1 MTRSPRPQDISWF
14 LDLNEKGQLNLEPPY
29 QRRSVWSRRDREF
42 FMDTVMN
49 NLPAP
54 PVFLHKTLDDNGKS
68 TFHVVDGKQRL
79 QTIIDFR
86 ANKVRLP
93 EDFSDNTLQKKRWND
108 LGREHRELFWNYE
121 IVVEQIP
128 DVSDA
133 SIKNIFERINRNSRK
148 LTSQE
153 LRHAKYDGWF
163 VNAAEAEAET
173 QEWKDLGLTTRA
185 RAKRMADVQFV
196 SELMILTI
204 EKDIRGFDQDAIDDV
219 YAQYEDLEELPTFIV
234 DDFEAEFAAT
244 KAYATAM
251 LEAQADLKDFFK
263 IQGHFYSLWA
273 YLVLQKARLPA
284 PEALVGPYRDF
295 LDAVAEVLKPGSA
308 FVAGDDPLKLQAL
321 SYATNLRGAS
331 TDLPQRRSRHDALVA
346 ILPQLHVDDENQ

>member
-14 LDLNEKGQLNLEPPY
+14 LDLNEKGQLDLEPPY

-54 PVFLHKTLDDNGKS
+54 PVFLHKTLDENGKS

-93 EDFSDNTLQKKRWND
+93 EEFADNNLQKKRWND
-108 LGREHRELFWNYE
+108 LSREHRELFWNYE

-163 VNAAEAEAET
+163 VNAAETEAET
-173 QEWKDLGLTTRA
+173 QEWKDFGLTTRA

-204 EKDIRGFDQDAIDDV
+204 EKDLRGFDQDAIDGI
-219 YAQYEDLEELPTFIV
+219 YAQYEDLEEQPTFVV
-234 DDFEAEFAAT
+234 DDFEAEFAKT
-244 KAYATAM
+244 KAFVGAM
-251 LEAQADLKDFFK
+251 LALKPELKEFTK
-263 IQGHFYSLWA
+263 VQGHFYSLWA
-273 YLVLQKARLPA
+273 YLVIRQMQIPA
-284 PEALVGPYRDF
+284 PEVLVGPYTNF
-295 LDAVAEVLKPGSA
+295 LELVAEVMKPGA
-308 FVAGDDPLKLQAL
+308 VAVANDPVKLQAL
-321 SYATNLRGAS
+321 NYAANLRGAS
-331 TDLPQRRSRHDALVA
+331 TDLPQRRARNDALVA
-346 ILPQLHVDDENQ
+346 VLSEFDVADENQ

>member
-1 MTRSPRPQDISWF
+1 MARSPRPQDISWF
-14 LDLNEKGQLNLEPPY
+14 LDLHEKSQLNLEPPY

-54 PVFLHKTLDDNGKS
+54 PVFLHKTLDENGKS

-93 EDFSDNTLQKKRWND
+93 EDFADNSLQKKKWND
-108 LGREHRELFWNYE
+108 LGREQRELFWNYE

-148 LTSQE
+148 LTPQE

-173 QEWKDLGLTTRA
+173 GEWKQFGLMTRA
-185 RAKRMADVQFV
+185 RSKRMADVQFV
-196 SELMILTI
+196 SELMILTL
-204 EKDIRGFDQDAIDDV
+204 EKTLRGFDQDAIDDL
-219 YAQYEDLEELPTFIV
+219 YAQYEDLDEQPMFVLE
-234 DDFEAEFAAT
+234 DFEAEFAAI
-244 KAYATAM
+244 KAYVLEM
-251 LEAQADLKDFFK
+251 LEADPSLTEVFK
-263 IQGHFYSLWA
+263 VQGHFYTLWSV
-273 YLVLQKARLPA
+273 LVIDRARLPDA
-284 PEALVGPYRDF
+284 AALAGPYRQF
-295 LDAVAEVLKPGSA
+295 LNRVGAAIKAGANPPAVED
-308 FVAGDDPLKLQAL
+308 GDVIAPLAQT
-321 SYATNLRGAS
+321 YASNLRGAS
-331 TDLPQRRSRHDALVA
+331 TDLPQRRARHEALVA
-346 ILPQLHVDDENQ
+346 ALIDLTSG